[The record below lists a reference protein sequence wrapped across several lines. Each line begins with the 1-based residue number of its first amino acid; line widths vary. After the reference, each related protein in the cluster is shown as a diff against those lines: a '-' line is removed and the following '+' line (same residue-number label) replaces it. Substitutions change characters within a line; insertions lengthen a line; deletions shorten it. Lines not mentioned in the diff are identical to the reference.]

1 MTKSATTL
9 NELIEITRDGQV
21 FYSDAVNRVDNPHLK
36 IVFRGMIDAKSKLI
50 NALSGHVRMQGEQP
64 STDGTFAGSFRK
76 LYAETK
82 VRLSDHKDATFVA
95 QLEQSEDRL
104 LQAFERAARASSDPA
119 LQQIIARHLPKVR
132 LCQEQM
138 LNLKILLAA

>member
-1 MTKSATTL
+1 MTNLATTL

-36 IVFRGMIDAKSKLI
+36 IVFRGMIDAKSQLI
-50 NALSGHVRMQGEQP
+50 NALSEHVRTHGEQP

-76 LYAETK
+76 SYAETK
-82 VRLSDHKDATFVA
+82 ARLSDRKDATFVA

-104 LQAFERAARASSDPA
+104 LQAFDHAAKDSNDSA
-119 LQQIIARHLPKVR
+119 LQEIVARYLPKVR
-132 LCQEQM
+132 LCHEQM